1 MQIAMTTAA
10 MITDAGGQT
19 VKGTPPD
26 GGGEGR
32 GGARYS
38 KVVAQLMINARSTCG
53 RVVNRR

>member
-26 GGGEGR
+26 GGGEGGVER
-32 GGARYS
+32 GIPRLLLNS
-38 KVVAQLMINARSTCG
+38 
-53 RVVNRR
+53 